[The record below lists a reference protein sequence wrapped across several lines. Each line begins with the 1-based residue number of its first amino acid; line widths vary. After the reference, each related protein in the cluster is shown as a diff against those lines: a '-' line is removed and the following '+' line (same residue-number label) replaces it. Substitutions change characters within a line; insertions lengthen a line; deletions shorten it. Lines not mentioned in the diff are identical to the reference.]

1 MTHRHRRPLVL
12 LPSSFGRW
20 VVVGFAGTHTPYIG
34 GERLQNKPHGYH
46 TGPSVISRSVPV
58 MRCRETWGQES
69 GGLSLWPPDVGFSPT
84 ADYAA
89 VMK

>member
-34 GERLQNKPHGYH
+34 RP
-46 TGPSVISRSVPV
+46 I
-58 MRCRETWGQES
+58 
-69 GGLSLWPPDVGFSPT
+69 
-84 ADYAA
+84 
-89 VMK
+89 